1 MVLPPYLARAAEVDR
16 TFYAH
21 ASCRTVL
28 DTPKL
33 AWTAEVKRKYKLNNQ
48 EYAGNVLIKMALEV
62 CRHCPVQWECTAAAI
77 EGEEPVGTWGDRI
90 ENVNW
95 LGRQKNHDLHI
106 IQAAEDGEPIQ
117 TMIKRLRHG
126 T

>member
-16 TFYAH
+16 TFYVNA
-21 ASCRTVL
+21 ACRSII

-48 EYAGNVLIKMALEV
+48 EYAGNTLIKMALEV
-62 CRHCPVQWECTAAAI
+62 CRHCPVQWECAAAAI
-77 EGEEPVGTWGDRI
+77 EGEEPVGTWADRI
-90 ENVNW
+90 ENIHW
-95 LGRQKNHDLHI
+95 LRRQHDHEMHI

-117 TMIKRLRHG
+117 VMVKRLRHG
-126 T
+126 K